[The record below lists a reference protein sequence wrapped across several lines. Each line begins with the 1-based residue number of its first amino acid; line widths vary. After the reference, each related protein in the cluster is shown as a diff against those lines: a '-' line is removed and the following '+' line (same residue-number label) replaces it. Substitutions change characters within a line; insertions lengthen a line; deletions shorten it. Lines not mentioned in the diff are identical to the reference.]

1 MQRALNGGGR
11 IEREHGLGWRRVDL
25 FVRWQRPQ
33 AEEQRFVTGCRI
45 LRGGSGAPPE
55 KSLPQPAGY
64 MDVCAAIAG
73 YLAIF
78 NRSTK
83 PWREECSGGARC
95 SSASLVSGDREENG
109 RDREPRRTA
118 VADLPAEDAPQG
130 DVPAQA
136 HECPT

>member
-1 MQRALNGGGR
+1 MRARLGVAARGSVRPVAAPPSGRATVRDRVQDSAGR
-11 IEREHGLGWRRVDL
+11 I
-25 FVRWQRPQ
+25 
-33 AEEQRFVTGCRI
+33 
-45 LRGGSGAPPE
+45 GSATR

-95 SSASLVSGDREENG
+95 SSASLVSRDREENG

-118 VADLPAEDAPQG
+118 VADLPAEDAPRG
-130 DVPAQA
+130 ELPAQA